1 MSSVLTTTAHSTS
14 QTSMS
19 DDLTIKY
26 LVPKTDFQDP
36 SVVLVMGD
44 EATQA
49 AGALVRTMKPQ
60 FDVVL
65 MMDSQGDRLGWNKY
79 DPDILVR
86 VLRSQNEAWRYAN
99 SWERSAVQTRA
110 KTKPIGGL
118 NLLVVVQ
125 DVHQMG
131 VMQTPEFKQLVKN
144 GKHNHITTILTSST
158 PFNFELCRPFV
169 THFVQTKASSS
180 TFSAEIDQ
188 VFSNVSNSL
197 YASAKNYSQI
207 DMLVTNYTNKLFWM
221 SFDDQLHPD
230 IHVVLPQ
237 PEPLQLAVLS
247 PLTPTKPS
255 KRKNKQD
262 ETHQTHKKKK
272 PRSPVLYTITS
283 QLIRGFDADCKTTIP
298 VFVSA
303 GNTNMC
309 CEHVNKSSG
318 TASHV
323 QIVHSIN
330 SFRPFEICIGSD
342 FVLGSHEN
350 CRGKYDVVFPAG
362 LPICMFN
369 EFMPFKVEHL
379 NLEDAKFGFDV
390 CGEKWTNTEVNELKQ
405 YSFGVSIPR
414 NWIWIEGGMAGLRY
428 VVDRTLKYPKKHSFG
443 W

>member
-221 SFDDQLHPD
+221 SFDDLSL
-230 IHVVLPQ
+230 IH
-237 PEPLQLAVLS
+237 
-247 PLTPTKPS
+247 
-255 KRKNKQD
+255 
-262 ETHQTHKKKK
+262 
-272 PRSPVLYTITS
+272 I
-283 QLIRGFDADCKTTIP
+283 
-298 VFVSA
+298 
-303 GNTNMC
+303 
-309 CEHVNKSSG
+309 
-318 TASHV
+318 
-323 QIVHSIN
+323 
-330 SFRPFEICIGSD
+330 
-342 FVLGSHEN
+342 
-350 CRGKYDVVFPAG
+350 
-362 LPICMFN
+362 
-369 EFMPFKVEHL
+369 
-379 NLEDAKFGFDV
+379 
-390 CGEKWTNTEVNELKQ
+390 
-405 YSFGVSIPR
+405 
-414 NWIWIEGGMAGLRY
+414 
-428 VVDRTLKYPKKHSFG
+428 
-443 W
+443 